1 MSGVEKSTGGT
12 DEPRDSEGGAV
23 PESAAVDEGSAA
35 DPAQRDR
42 VPPLP
47 DRASAAGDMS
57 LDLAASLDEPEQLV
71 RMLGFAANEHVGY
84 SENSAKWSIVLK
96 HSLAAGRELEQMN
109 APASRRGAKA
119 SPS

>member
-1 MSGVEKSTGGT
+1 M
-12 DEPRDSEGGAV
+12 PEGA
-23 PESAAVDEGSAA
+23 EVDTGSAA
-35 DPAQRDR
+35 NSARRER

-47 DRASAAGDMS
+47 GRPKSSGDMS

-96 HSLAAGRELEQMN
+96 HSLAASRELEQMN
-109 APASRRGAKA
+109 APASHRGAKTP
-119 SPS
+119 PS